1 LFSEKKPISEP
12 IQGAR
17 QTSVGPGID
26 HSFRRRS
33 GRTLCQW
40 TGAIICGGFIGL
52 FCLSNHAA
60 ADRLR
65 DGKQAFDAHNFV
77 RASEIFLDL
86 AAIGDAQAQ
95 TYLGYMY
102 ANGKGVPQNYVVS
115 AGWYRC
121 ASQQGFPTAQYMLGM
136 MYDKGQGVPQDYVT
150 AYALV
155 NLAVA
160 GAGPER
166 ENWARIRDALLSKLT
181 LNQRLRSQE
190 MAFAGTPQVPCLPM
204 VSGFGP

>member
-1 LFSEKKPISEP
+1 MFTAFENRSFVRNESG
-12 IQGAR
+12 GAKALR
-17 QTSVGPGID
+17 RGLRRIRHRVG
-26 HSFRRRS
+26 
-33 GRTLCQW
+33 L
-40 TGAIICGGFIGL
+40 ALALGGFIGL
-52 FCLSNHAA
+52 FCTLTPAA

-65 DGKQAFDAHNFV
+65 DGKQAFDAHHYV

-86 AAIGDAQAQ
+86 AAVGDAQAQ

-102 ANGKGVPQNYVVS
+102 FNGKGVPQNYVVA

-121 ASQQGFPTAQYMLGM
+121 ASQQGFPSAQYMLGM
-136 MYDKGQGVPQDYVT
+136 MYDKGQGVQQDYVT

-166 ENWARIRDALLSKLT
+166 DNWARIRDALLSKLT
-181 LNQRLRSQE
+181 LNERLRSQE

-204 VSGFGP
+204 VTGFGP

>member
-1 LFSEKKPISEP
+1 MARTQASRRGIRRNAWRIIVSIALVACAFSP
-12 IQGAR
+12 
-17 QTSVGPGID
+17 
-26 HSFRRRS
+26 
-33 GRTLCQW
+33 
-40 TGAIICGGFIGL
+40 
-52 FCLSNHAA
+52 AA
-60 ADRLR
+60 ADRMH
-65 DGKQAFDAHNFV
+65 DGKQAFDAHNYV

-86 AAIGDAQAQ
+86 AATGDAQAQ

-121 ASQQGFPTAQYMLGM
+121 ASQQGFPSAQYMLGM

-150 AYALV
+150 AYTLV

-166 ENWARIRDALLSKLT
+166 ENWARIRDAILSKLT
-181 LNQRLRSQE
+181 LNERLRSQE

-204 VSGFGP
+204 VTGYGP